1 MSKSYSVIGIMNKLA
16 KKENRD
22 ISSSFIYK
30 NTRDE
35 DVCIGKEKQDED
47 EKDDDDTSSNV
58 VVMQELKRVQTQR
71 DKNDDMPSSD
81 KVHEDDD
88 DDDDHTPSRDNEH
101 KDTRVVKVHDDE
113 RRECNEDDGRNENVN
128 VFDLQK
134 ATNITNTN
142 TITVTNT
149 KIDDNDTT
157 NLHDQDAFKIER
169 RLYFINSLKRVLA
182 RRKNKPPNIFSIHRK
197 KEKDDV
203 TYISAEDFAINNTK
217 EKERTDCHKCLIHV
231 FNRLVDCFELLIK
244 LKTRSSVL

>member
-1 MSKSYSVIGIMNKLA
+1 MSKSYSVIDIIDKLA
-16 KKENRD
+16 KRENRD

-30 NTRDE
+30 NTRDK
-35 DVCIGKEKQDED
+35 DVCIGKEKQDE
-47 EKDDDDTSSNV
+47 EEKKDDDDTPSNV
-58 VVMQELKRVQTQR
+58 VVTQELKRVQTQR
-71 DKNDDMPSSD
+71 DKNDDIPSSD
-81 KVHEDDD
+81 TARED
-88 DDDDHTPSRDNEH
+88 DDDDHTLSRDNEH
-101 KDTRVVKVHDDE
+101 RDTCVGIVHDDE
-113 RRECNEDDGRNENVN
+113 RRECNEDDGRNENVK
-128 VFDLQK
+128 VIDLQK

-157 NLHDQDAFKIER
+157 NLHDQDALKTER

-182 RRKNKPPNIFSIHRK
+182 RRKNKPPSTFPIHRQ

-217 EKERTDCHKCLIHV
+217 EKERTDCHKCLFHV